1 MNKSILIIILVF
13 AGFTL
18 YGQQISS
25 DVIVSSGDNF
35 TSSSGIS
42 LSFSIGES
50 VTETFSG
57 STVTLSQ
64 GFQQGYYEVIPLS
77 INETIQVD
85 MNVFPLPASDYITI
99 ELGEIGEKYFA
110 EIYDINGRTVLS
122 EELTSEST
130 NLNLMNF
137 STGTYILVVTDN
149 KKNTL
154 KSMQI
159 IKN

>member
-1 MNKSILIIILVF
+1 MNKSILTVILVF
-13 AGFTL
+13 AGFAL

-25 DVIVSSGDNF
+25 DVIASSGDNF

-42 LSFSIGES
+42 LSFSIGEC

-57 STVTLSQ
+57 STVILSQ
-64 GFQQGYYEVIPLS
+64 GFQQGYYEVVSLS
-77 INETIQVD
+77 VNENIQVD
-85 MNVFPLPASDYITI
+85 MNVFPLPATDFITI
-99 ELGEIGEKYFA
+99 ELGEQGEKYYA
-110 EIYDINGRTVLS
+110 EIYDINGRIVLS

-137 STGTYILVVTDN
+137 SLGTYILVITDN
-149 KKNTL
+149 KRNTL